1 MPRYNTEYIGENI
14 KAIRKKN
21 KLSQKQLAH
30 LVGVSQAAIYYYE
43 SGKRD
48 ISIEMLSKIA
58 NVLEVSVSDLI
69 QSSPEIDPNSLH
81 SITSSVEKIQ
91 KKYNHDSSALVSV
104 QKGIKEANKVQKS
117 IHSIE
122 NLSKDIQKIRKI
134 EDSVQRYFNTDTVPS
149 DNTDIRELS
158 LADLVLL
165 DVFHTLNEQGQD
177 KIIIYLDDIAGNP
190 KYRADSALNQDET
203 AQDETVS
210 SKQEEPDK
218 NQ

>member
-1 MPRYNTEYIGENI
+1 MSVGQNI
-14 KAIRKKN
+14 KKARKSKGMT
-21 KLSQKQLAH
+21 QKDLGT
-30 LVGVSQAAIYYYE
+30 LLGVSQAAIGQFE
-43 SGKRD
+43 NEKSTPK
-48 ISIEMLSKIA
+48 IETIQKIA
-58 NVLEVSVSDLI
+58 AALAVPISDLI

-122 NLSKDIQKIRKI
+122 NLSKDIQKIGKI

-190 KYRADSALNQDET
+190 KYRADSALDQNET

>member
-1 MPRYNTEYIGENI
+1 MADRINIVGENI
-14 KAIRKKN
+14 KRFRKKAN
-21 KLSQKQLAH
+21 LTQKELAEKC
-30 LVGVSQAAIYYYE
+30 GFAEITIRQYE
-43 SGKRD
+43 NGKRAPK
-48 ISIEMLSKIA
+48 IETMQKIA
-58 NVLEVSVSDLI
+58 TVLAVPISDLI

-91 KKYNHDSSALVSV
+91 KKYNHDSSVLVSV
-104 QKGIKEANKVQKS
+104 QKGIKEANKVRKN
-117 IHSIE
+117 IHSI
-122 NLSKDIQKIRKI
+122 
-134 EDSVQRYFNTDTVPS
+134 
-149 DNTDIRELS
+149 ELS
-158 LADLVLL
+158 LADIVLL

>member
-1 MPRYNTEYIGENI
+1 MADRINIVGENI
-14 KAIRKKN
+14 KRFRKKAN
-21 KLSQKQLAH
+21 LTQKELAEKC
-30 LVGVSQAAIYYYE
+30 GFAEITIRQYE
-43 SGKRD
+43 NGKRAPK
-48 ISIEMLSKIA
+48 IETMQKIA
-58 NVLEVSVSDLI
+58 TVLAVPISDLI
-69 QSSPEIDPNSLH
+69 QSFPEIDPNSLH

-91 KKYNHDSSALVSV
+91 KKYNHDSSVLVSV
-104 QKGIKEANKVQKS
+104 QKGIKEANKVRKN

-122 NLSKDIQKIRKI
+122 NLSKDIQKIREI
-134 EDSVQRYFNTDTVPS
+134 QDFAQRYTDTVPS
-149 DNTDIRELS
+149 DNTDIVELS
-158 LADLVLL
+158 LADIVLL

>member
-1 MPRYNTEYIGENI
+1 MSVGQNI
-14 KAIRKKN
+14 KKARKSKGMT
-21 KLSQKQLAH
+21 QKDLGT
-30 LVGVSQAAIYYYE
+30 LLGVSQAAIGQFE
-43 SGKRD
+43 NEKSTPK
-48 ISIEMLSKIA
+48 IETIQKIA
-58 NVLEVSVSDLI
+58 AALAVPISDLI

-104 QKGIKEANKVQKS
+104 QKGIKEANKVRKN

-122 NLSKDIQKIRKI
+122 NLSKDIQKIREI
-134 EDSVQRYFNTDTVPS
+134 QDFAQRYTDTVPS
-149 DNTDIRELS
+149 DNTDIVELS
-158 LADLVLL
+158 LADIVLL

>member
-1 MPRYNTEYIGENI
+1 MADRINIVGENI
-14 KAIRKKN
+14 KRFRKKAN
-21 KLSQKQLAH
+21 LTQKELAEKC
-30 LVGVSQAAIYYYE
+30 GFAEITIRQYE
-43 SGKRD
+43 NGKRAPK
-48 ISIEMLSKIA
+48 IETMQKIA
-58 NVLEVSVSDLI
+58 TVLAVPISDLI

-190 KYRADSALNQDET
+190 KYRADVAPDQDET